1 MTRFLKR
8 NIIQFINNIFFLFS
22 KILFRFANSLNSYG
36 NLKREISQF
45 FYEDHLIFNKESKSK
60 ILKNR
65 ITQFKAI
72 LIMLNERK
80 LLSYLKE
87 YNLK

>member
-1 MTRFLKR
+1 M
-8 NIIQFINNIFFLFS
+8 
-22 KILFRFANSLNSYG
+22 KIKKKS
-36 NLKREISQF
+36 NLI
-45 FYEDHLIFNKESKSK
+45 NKEKYFYFSKSK